1 MSGMRPGA
9 KKTPQR
15 AAGEGRAAGAELAK
29 LAPDAAGAELAQQSA
44 PDAPSAGVHAALA
57 MPDSLDAPAMSDV
70 PDAPA
75 IPAAP
80 AMSAAP
86 VVPVAPGEG
95 ASPEYSRRL
104 ATDAYIV
111 MGATVLSRL
120 TGFFREMLIP
130 AKFGVGYVADVYEMA
145 FRFPDL
151 MFNLLIGGAI
161 SAALIPVLSGSI
173 SKGEE
178 REGWQAV
185 SRFINLTMAL
195 TVAICIAGS
204 VFSEQLVMFVA
215 QGWDPADPVE
225 LEMIRMTAR
234 LTRIL
239 FPSVA
244 FLMLAG
250 FANSVLYSYQ
260 RFAAAAFGP
269 ALYNVLCVFSI
280 AFLSSGDSAAYYNVE
295 RVVVGVMLSAFSY
308 FVFQTLCALRNIR
321 NRYVLSFDARHAG
334 FRRLFSYAAPALVSS
349 SLLQVNAIVTSS
361 FSSLFAKGSLIALR
375 MADRTWQMPL
385 GIIAQSMG
393 IALLPNLSG
402 RMARG
407 DEAGYRGALVQG
419 LKSVLLLTV
428 PISAAFFVLSRQIM
442 RALFQ
447 TSGRVT
453 EPDIAVTALILSC
466 YATSLVTQSVATILT
481 RAFYA
486 RNETKVP
493 MVLGMLAIALNI
505 ALSVAFYYLTPFGL
519 NGMAVAYSVSSL
531 ANAGLLAAL
540 LGRKAPSLGLVAAL
554 RPFLAKT
561 FAAAGIMSA
570 LLALGNRLVPRGWV
584 MAEAVSAPLKI
595 RQLAVLGA
603 NAAVGAAVYFALLTA
618 FGLPEGRRLARGAL
632 AAAGKVRR
640 RLLRGSGRHK

>member
-1 MSGMRPGA
+1 LP
-9 KKTPQR
+9 
-15 AAGEGRAAGAELAK
+15 
-29 LAPDAAGAELAQQSA
+29 
-44 PDAPSAGVHAALA
+44 
-57 MPDSLDAPAMSDV
+57 PA
-70 PDAPA
+70 
-75 IPAAP
+75 
-80 AMSAAP
+80 
-86 VVPVAPGEG
+86 
-95 ASPEYSRRL
+95 PEYNRRL
-104 ATDAYIV
+104 AVNASIV

-130 AKFGVGYVADVYEMA
+130 AKFGVGYVADVYEIA

-151 MFNLLIGGAI
+151 MFSLLIGGAI

-195 TVAICIAGS
+195 TVAICVVGS
-204 VFSEQLVMFVA
+204 VFSEQLVAFVA
-215 QGWDPADPVE
+215 QGWDPADPAE
-225 LEMIRMTAR
+225 LGMIKMAAR
-234 LTRIL
+234 LTRVL

-260 RFAAAAFGP
+260 RFAVAAFGP
-269 ALYNVLCVFSI
+269 ALYNVLCSLSI
-280 AFLSSGDSAAYYNVE
+280 AFLSSGDSDAYYHVE
-295 RVVVGVMLSAFSY
+295 RVVFGVMLSAFSY
-308 FVFQTLCALRNIR
+308 FVFQTLCALKNIK
-321 NRYVLSFDARHAG
+321 NRYVFSFDARHAG

-349 SLLQVNAIVTSS
+349 SLLQINTIVTSS
-361 FSSLFAKGSLIALR
+361 FSSLFEKGSLIALR

-407 DEAGYRGALVQG
+407 DAAGYRAALLQG
-419 LKSVLLLTV
+419 LKSVLLLTI
-428 PISAAFFVLSRQIM
+428 PISAAFFVLSPQIM

-447 TSGRVT
+447 TSARVT
-453 EPDIAVTALILSC
+453 ERDIAVTALVLSC
-466 YATSLVTQSVATILT
+466 YSTSLVTQSVATILT

-486 RNETKVP
+486 RNETRAP
-493 MVLGMLAIALNI
+493 MAVGMASIALNI
-505 ALSVAFYYLTPFGL
+505 ALSAVFCYLTPFGL
-519 NGMAVAYSVSSL
+519 NGMAIAYSASSL
-531 ANAGLLAAL
+531 ANAGLLVAL
-540 LGRKAPSLGLVAAL
+540 LGRRSPSLGLLAAL

-561 FAAAGIMSA
+561 IAAAAAMAA
-570 LLALGNRLVPRGWV
+570 LLAMANRLVPQGWV
-584 MAEAVSAPLKI
+584 TAQIVSAPLKA

-603 NAAVGAAVYFALLTA
+603 NAAVGAAVYFAMLVA
-618 FGLPEGRRLARGAL
+618 FRLPEGQRLARGAL

-640 RLLRGSGRHK
+640 KLFGGGDGGHRRGRGLRK